1 MKKIIFLSISNIVK
15 SLNKKQKIRLY
26 IITSLIFISVI
37 LETISIGLVVPIVSL
52 ILNPKSISEN
62 YFNFKIF
69 NEFDQT
75 SLIIIF
81 VCSIALFFILKNS
94 FIIFLNWIQNK
105 ELNKT
110 SLELSQKLYKV
121 YLSSPYEFHSR
132 VNKSVL
138 FNNVQ
143 HITTF
148 VTGLEALMLLIAELF
163 ILLGILFVLMY
174 FEFVGTI
181 IIISIF
187 ISCSLIIFLLTS
199 KRLAS
204 WGKLRFLYSEKK
216 LRIVNQVFTG
226 IKELKILNRNQFFFD
241 DFSKNEKSDLEIGNK
256 EKIINLIPRLSF
268 EIVFILC
275 IFSFIFYKI
284 QTGFIVNN
292 VISILALYAAAF
304 FRIFPSISRSTH
316 YVNRIIN
323 ISKIIEEIHKELIS
337 TKEIEIYQNEEAI
350 IFKKKLSVKNIK
362 FKFNNRSKQVL
373 NSLNLEI
380 NFGEK
385 IGIIGETGSGKST
398 LINTITG
405 LIKPQTGNILI
416 DDKNIEKNIV
426 GWQKQIGYVSQD
438 TFIIDDTLIKNIA
451 LGVPENK
458 ISNDKI
464 EEVIEQTKIKNFAN
478 SLPKGL
484 NTEIGE
490 DGAQISG
497 GQKQRIGIARALYSR
512 PKLLIL
518 DEATSALDVEVESEI
533 LSEINKLKN
542 KVTIIII
549 SHRTST
555 LVGCDK
561 VFKLEKGILNLQ

>member
-1 MKKIIFLSISNIVK
+1 MKKKLFL
-15 SLNKKQKIRLY
+15 
-26 IITSLIFISVI
+26 
-37 LETISIGLVVPIVSL
+37 
-52 ILNPKSISEN
+52 
-62 YFNFKIF
+62 
-69 NEFDQT
+69 
-75 SLIIIF
+75 
-81 VCSIALFFILKNS
+81 
-94 FIIFLNWIQNK
+94 
-105 ELNKT
+105 
-110 SLELSQKLYKV
+110 
-121 YLSSPYEFHSR
+121 
-132 VNKSVL
+132 
-138 FNNVQ
+138 
-143 HITTF
+143 
-148 VTGLEALMLLIAELF
+148 
-163 ILLGILFVLMY
+163 
-174 FEFVGTI
+174 
-181 IIISIF
+181 
-187 ISCSLIIFLLTS
+187 
-199 KRLAS
+199 
-204 WGKLRFLYSEKK
+204 
-216 LRIVNQVFTG
+216 
-226 IKELKILNRNQFFFD
+226 
-241 DFSKNEKSDLEIGNK
+241 
-256 EKIINLIPRLSF
+256 
-268 EIVFILC
+268 
-275 IFSFIFYKI
+275 
-284 QTGFIVNN
+284 
-292 VISILALYAAAF
+292 
-304 FRIFPSISRSTH
+304 
-316 YVNRIIN
+316 
-323 ISKIIEEIHKELIS
+323 
-337 TKEIEIYQNEEAI
+337 
-350 IFKKKLSVKNIK
+350 KKKLSVKNIK

-385 IGIIGETGSGKST
+385 IGIVGETGSGKST